1 MACWLGFQLP
11 IRNTRLVQSKFHSIH
26 GHMASFPNGAIRFAL
41 LMNLANG
48 MQYTRTRPVPSS
60 YTIAVTC
67 VQLVPSLS
75 HSQSDRLSLSSLYYG
90 QNVCSSQCGVNYS
103 VCKCEFDILY
113 YIFNIWWLGI
123 KPVTVFTYLALK
135 FDSPTYCSRYL
146 VFANLLVMQS
156 ETNSGN

>member
-1 MACWLGFQLP
+1 MACWVGFQLP

-60 YTIAVTC
+60 YTIAITC

-75 HSQSDRLSLSSLYYG
+75 HSRTDR
-90 QNVCSSQCGVNYS
+90 VCIMGEMCALRNGALI
-103 VCKCEFDILY
+103 ILY
-113 YIFNIWWLGI
+113 VN
-123 KPVTVFTYLALK
+123 
-135 FDSPTYCSRYL
+135 
-146 VFANLLVMQS
+146 ANLIYYIIYSIYDDWGSNQLQFS
-156 ETNSGN
+156 LTLP